1 MSAIHANP
9 ITERER
15 AANRSQPQPGETPAR
30 LAGLRD
36 RVRNALGFF
45 PFLAPVHV
53 LLLSIIVIPAFYV
66 GWLSLNTSSF
76 GQAPVYVGLANYVK
90 VLTDPAFREALINT
104 GIIVVVAVHLELAL
118 ALGMALLFAGGLPG
132 RRFLLVAVLAPYAI
146 SEVTAVAMWRF
157 LFDPDIGP
165 VTMALRALHLPVLEW
180 SYVPSH
186 GLIIIALLTI
196 WLHLPFT
203 FVILFAAR
211 LAIPGELY
219 EAAKV
224 DGATTLQSFRRVT
237 LPLLGPA
244 MLIALLFRY
253 IFAFRLFSE
262 VWLMTQGGPARSTE
276 VVAVYLYQEAFR
288 FNAFGTA
295 AATAWIMVLISLLL
309 AAGYVLILRRQGGA
323 HAH

>member
-1 MSAIHANP
+1 MP
-9 ITERER
+9 DERR
-15 AANRSQPQPGETPAR
+15 VDRRSPQPGRTPAR
-30 LAGLRD
+30 IIRIPE

-45 PFLAPVHV
+45 PFLAPVHL

-90 VLTDPAFREALINT
+90 VLADPAFREALINT
-104 GIIVVVAVHLELAL
+104 GIIVVVAVHLELAV

-165 VTMALRALHLPVLEW
+165 VTMALRALHLPILEW

-186 GLIIIALLTI
+186 GLLIIALLTI

-203 FVILFAAR
+203 FVILYAAR
-211 LAIPGELY
+211 LAIPGEFY